1 MELFLQNMQTAAQ
14 QVFILYI
21 MVAVGFIA
29 DRLNVFTEKTAR
41 ASNDLLFYIVNPCV
55 IVNSFLNTPFTA
67 ESGKGFAIAMG
78 CSAIAHLTGILFS
91 IPLFNKKNKDN
102 SAIFKY
108 ACVYGNVGY
117 MVLPLANS
125 ILGSTGVFLCSGAVV
140 VFNTLGFTH
149 GIWLMNRGKDVKFEL
164 KSLILDYRNNG
175 GGLLD
180 AAVKVLSLFV
190 PKGTMVVETRSR
202 GGVSKKLY
210 TQYEPLLRY

>member
-78 CSAIAHLTGILFS
+78 CSAIAHLAGILFS

-102 SAIFKY
+102 
-108 ACVYGNVGY
+108 G
-117 MVLPLANS
+117 
-125 ILGSTGVFLCSGAVV
+125 
-140 VFNTLGFTH
+140 
-149 GIWLMNRGKDVKFEL
+149 
-164 KSLILDYRNNG
+164 
-175 GGLLD
+175 
-180 AAVKVLSLFV
+180 
-190 PKGTMVVETRSR
+190 
-202 GGVSKKLY
+202 
-210 TQYEPLLRY
+210 